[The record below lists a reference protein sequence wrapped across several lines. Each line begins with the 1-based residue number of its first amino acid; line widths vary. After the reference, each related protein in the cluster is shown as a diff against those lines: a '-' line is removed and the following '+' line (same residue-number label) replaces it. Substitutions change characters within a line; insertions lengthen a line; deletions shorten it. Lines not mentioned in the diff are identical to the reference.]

1 MATLPRIGL
10 FFYSCLLWSPLFIID
25 SLTLVEFHL
34 NIITCVLYCAK
45 SIPDTKWT
53 LLIAYSASIFPLT
66 FLIEHNQDFI
76 HMISYIHL
84 DPFILYVLKEA
95 DFTSI
100 SKDCLN
106 LNSKSH
112 SPSQSPSLN
121 SG

>member
-1 MATLPRIGL
+1 M
-10 FFYSCLLWSPLFIID
+10 
-25 SLTLVEFHL
+25 
-34 NIITCVLYCAK
+34 LYCAK

-53 LLIAYSASIFPLT
+53 LLIAYSASISPLT

-76 HMISYIHL
+76 HMIIYIHL
-84 DPFILYVLKEA
+84 DPFILYVLREA

-106 LNSKSH
+106 LNSKSY